1 MSKLNYN
8 KIRQRIDLEQD
19 RLMLED
25 HLPEEF
31 AWHIAYRF
39 VAYELDMDA
48 EELRRRIN
56 EFIIRLR
63 LKGNSVKWE
72 SIRYKYNQR
81 ELAKEQLWHAQP
93 ELFEAI
99 LKALFSHDPYGFC
112 DSKYGTTAYCHEVST
127 ILPRL
132 STTMSYAEVLRI
144 VREEFTYWFF
154 EPKRR
159 DQSAYEAMARDIWAY
174 LQEHK

>member
-1 MSKLNYN
+1 MAKLNYN
-8 KIRQRIDLEQD
+8 KIRRQIALEYE
-19 RLMLED
+19 RLKAED

-31 AWHIAYRF
+31 AWYVAIRYVAYR
-39 VAYELDMDA
+39 LDMDA
-48 EELRRRIN
+48 EELMRQIR
-56 EFIIRLR
+56 EFIMQLW
-63 LKGNSVKWE
+63 LKGNPVKWE

-81 ELAKEQLWHAQP
+81 ELAKEQLWREQP

-144 VREEFTYWFF
+144 IREEFTYWFF

-159 DQSAYEAMARDIWAY
+159 DQSAYEAMARDIWTY